1 MPDYEAIDAHVHTYP
16 SREIGRQAMMGTG
29 RTDYGGTVEELLE
42 IMRRAG
48 IRAAVQ
54 VNMTPIADMRDA
66 ALARLPADLSP
77 AQREEAQARIAQEL
91 KGRLQ
96 RRNRW
101 TCQVS
106 RQHPELVPFI
116 GLDPT
121 VMTGEEMLA
130 ELEEC
135 LALGARGIKLHP
147 AAQRF
152 YPADERLAPVYER
165 AQELGLPI
173 TFHCGPFALGPDE
186 GGYAHPRHFAPLLQ
200 RFPRLRAVLGH
211 AGLAAYRDALALARE
226 FPQAMFDCC
235 GLINGTEPSPLLSDD
250 EAAAFLREI
259 GIGRVMFGSDYPW
272 FDPERDVARIARLP
286 LSDEEKRAVLHDN
299 AARLLGV

>member
-1 MPDYEAIDAHVHTYP
+1 MLDSPVIDVHVHTYP
-16 SREIGRQAMMGTG
+16 SREIGRQAMMGSG
-29 RTDYGGTVEELLE
+29 RTDYGGTVEELLAV
-42 IMRRAG
+42 MARTG

-66 ALARLPADLSP
+66 ALARLPQDLSP
-77 AQREEAQARIAQEL
+77 AQRQEADAHIAQEL

-101 TCQVS
+101 TCQMA
-106 RQHPELVPFI
+106 RQHPQLVAFI

-121 VMTGEEMLA
+121 VMTPEEMLW

-135 LALGARGIKLHP
+135 LALGARGLKLHP

-152 YPADERLAPVYER
+152 YPADQRLFPVYER

-186 GGYAHPRHFAPLLQ
+186 GGYAHPHHYAPLLR
-200 RFPRLRAVLGH
+200 RFPRLRAVLAH
-211 AGLAAYRDALALARE
+211 AGLGAYRDALALAQE
-226 FPQAMFDCC
+226 FPQALFDCC
-235 GLINGTEPSPLLSDD
+235 GLINGSDPNPLLADD
-250 EAAAFLREI
+250 EAAAFLRAI
-259 GIGRVMFGSDYPW
+259 GTQRIMFGSDYPW
-272 FDPERDVARIARLP
+272 FDPALDAARIARLP
-286 LSDEEKRAVLHDN
+286 LSPQERRAVLHDN
-299 AARLLGV
+299 AARLLGR